1 MRSFKPVE
9 AVSRALRVLRV
20 VNEEPMTSVA
30 SIHRVTGL
38 DKATIVRMLE
48 TLEHEGYV
56 VRDPER
62 RTYVVTARTLLLSQG
77 YDKPRWIGTIAE
89 PTLSR
94 FRNAIGW
101 PSDIALFDQDAM
113 VVIQTS
119 RGQGPLSFNRQ
130 PGFRSPVLV
139 TSIGLAYLAFCPSEE
154 RLRIIAHLAENPDP
168 WNDLAREPEQLHLI
182 LEKVREQGFA
192 TMSEAY
198 TDSVF
203 SGSVWAIGVPI
214 RKDDK
219 LFATMNVMMLK
230 SAVTLDDARKNLVGP
245 LQAAADEIA
254 EGLALSPSADA

>member
-1 MRSFKPVE
+1 
-9 AVSRALRVLRV
+9 
-20 VNEEPMTSVA
+20 
-30 SIHRVTGL
+30 
-38 DKATIVRMLE
+38 
-48 TLEHEGYV
+48 
-56 VRDPER
+56 
-62 RTYVVTARTLLLSQG
+62 
-77 YDKPRWIGTIAE
+77 
-89 PTLSR
+89 
-94 FRNAIGW
+94 
-101 PSDIALFDQDAM
+101 
-113 VVIQTS
+113 
-119 RGQGPLSFNRQ
+119 LSFNRQ

>member
-1 MRSFKPVE
+1 M
-9 AVSRALRVLRV
+9 A
-20 VNEEPMTSVA
+20 TVA
-30 SIHRVTGL
+30 SIHKSTGL

-89 PTLSR
+89 ATLSR
-94 FRNAIGW
+94 FRNSIGW

-119 RGQGPLSFNRQ
+119 RGHGPLSFNRQ

-139 TSIGLAYLAFCPSEE
+139 TSIGLAYLAFCPQEE
-154 RLRIIAHLAENPDP
+154 RLRIISRLAEIPDP
-168 WNDLAREPEQLHLI
+168 WNDLARAPEKLEAI
-182 LEKVREQGFA
+182 LERVRETGFA

-198 TDSVF
+198 TDAVF
-203 SGSVWAIGVPI
+203 SGNVWAIGVPI
-214 RKDDK
+214 KKGEK

-230 SAVTLDDARKNLVGP
+230 SAVTLEDARKNLVGP
-245 LQAAADEIA
+245 LQVAADEIA
-254 EGLALSPSADA
+254 EGLALSTIQLT